1 MAVFFGTIFN
11 DNFVGTIFNDTFVGS
26 NGNDRFNGGSGFD
39 TADYSN
45 LRTFFSAPQSITI
58 LPTGRISKGSLGT
71 DQLTSVE
78 RIIANPFASNNL
90 IDASTSPAPSFISVD
105 LSTSR
110 LTVGNVPFFGTL
122 NFAVINF
129 DDVSGTNQNDFIKG
143 DRQSNRLRGNGGNDT
158 FFGTTGNDTLE
169 GGTGNDTAD
178 YRGLGRAITVRP
190 TGIVEKRLAGVD
202 DTISME
208 TIIADPLVGGNTIDS
223 STASL
228 GASLSINLSTGAA
241 SVFGPFPTINR
252 TFLNFD
258 DVIGTS
264 GNDTIIGDFQN
275 NILNGGGGN
284 DTFFGTK
291 GNDTLNGGTGNDT
304 ADYRGLGTAITVK
317 PTGIV
322 EKGLAGVDDTISMET
337 IIADPLVG
345 GNTIDS
351 STASLGASL
360 SINLSTGGASVF
372 GPFPTINR
380 TFLNFDDVIGTS
392 GNDTITGDSQN
403 NVLNGGGGNDTL
415 TGGTETDTFIYDSR
429 FEGVDLIT
437 DFTSSDRINLRYSG
451 FTGLSLGS
459 LAASRYGEG
468 SSLSGAAGAAFF
480 AGALFN
486 AAILSVGTAAGVQVW
501 YTDNAFNTAV
511 FGTGANLLATL
522 SSNFTNLATV
532 NQSNFSVIA

>member
-1 MAVFFGTIFN
+1 MAIFPGTIFN
-11 DNFVGTIFNDTFVGS
+11 DNIVGTIFNDTFIGS
-26 NGNDRFNGGSGFD
+26 SGDDIFNGGSGFD

-45 LRTFFSAPQSITI
+45 LRNFFAAPQSITI
-58 LPTGRISKGSLGT
+58 LPTGGILKGSLGS
-71 DQLTSVE
+71 DRLNSIE
-78 RIIANPFASNNL
+78 IIVANPFASNNL
-90 IDASTSPAPSFISVD
+90 IDASTSPAPSFIDVD

-158 FFGTTGNDTLE
+158 FFGTLGNDTLE

-178 YRGLGRAITVRP
+178 YRGLGRAITVKP
-190 TGIVEKRLAGVD
+190 TGIVEKRFAGVD

-208 TIIADPLVGGNTIDS
+208 TIIAN
-223 STASL
+223 
-228 GASLSINLSTGAA
+228 
-241 SVFGPFPTINR
+241 
-252 TFLNFD
+252 
-258 DVIGTS
+258 
-264 GNDTIIGDFQN
+264 
-275 NILNGGGGN
+275 
-284 DTFFGTK
+284 
-291 GNDTLNGGTGNDT
+291 
-304 ADYRGLGTAITVK
+304 
-317 PTGIV
+317 
-322 EKGLAGVDDTISMET
+322 
-337 IIADPLVG
+337 PLVG

-392 GNDTITGDSQN
+392 GNDTIIGDFQAN
-403 NVLNGGGGNDTL
+403 ILNGGGGNDTL
-415 TGGTETDTFIYDSR
+415 VGGAGADTLTGGTGTNTFIYNSR

-437 DFTSSDRINLRYSG
+437 DFISIDRIQLRSSG
-451 FTGLSLGS
+451 FAGLSLGS

-468 SSLSGAAGAAFF
+468 NSLVAAAAAAFSAGASS
-480 AGALFN
+480 N

-501 YTDNAFNTAV
+501 YTNNAFNTAV
-511 FGTGANLLATL
+511 FGAGASLLATL
-522 SSNFTNLATV
+522 SSTFTNLATV

>member
-11 DNFVGTIFNDTFVGS
+11 DNIVGTIFNDTFIGS
-26 NGNDRFNGGSGFD
+26 SGNDRFNGGSGFD

-45 LRTFFSAPQSITI
+45 LRTFFAAPQSITI
-58 LPTGRISKGSLGT
+58 LPTGGILKGSLGS

-90 IDASTSPAPSFISVD
+90 IDASTSPAPSFIDVD

-158 FFGTTGNDTLE
+158 FFGTLGNDTLD
-169 GGTGNDTAD
+169 GGTGNDTAN
-178 YRGLGRAITVRP
+178 YRGLGRAITVKP
-190 TGIVEKRLAGVD
+190 TGIVEKSFNGGVD
-202 DTISME
+202 DTISIE
-208 TIIADPLVGGNTIDS
+208 TIIADSLVGGNTIDS
-223 STASL
+223 STA
-228 GASLSINLSTGAA
+228 A
-241 SVFGPFPTINR
+241 F
-252 TFLNFD
+252 
-258 DVIGTS
+258 
-264 GNDTIIGDFQN
+264 
-275 NILNGGGGN
+275 
-284 DTFFGTK
+284 
-291 GNDTLNGGTGNDT
+291 
-304 ADYRGLGTAITVK
+304 
-317 PTGIV
+317 
-322 EKGLAGVDDTISMET
+322 
-337 IIADPLVG
+337 
-345 GNTIDS
+345 
-351 STASLGASL
+351 GASL

-392 GNDTITGDSQN
+392 GNDTIIGDFQAN
-403 NVLNGGGGNDTL
+403 ILNGSSGDDLIGGSDGNDTL
-415 TGGTETDTFIYDSR
+415 VGGFGSDFLAGGNGANTFIYNSR
-429 FEGVDLIT
+429 FEGVDFIA
-437 DFTSSDRINLRYSG
+437 DFISIDRIHLRSSG
-451 FTGLSLGS
+451 FAGLSLGS

-468 SSLSGAAGAAFF
+468 NSLVAAAAAAFSAGASSS
-480 AGALFN
+480 

-501 YTDNAFNTAV
+501 YTNNAFNTAV

-522 SSNFTNLATV
+522 SSTFTNLATV

>member
-1 MAVFFGTIFN
+1 
-11 DNFVGTIFNDTFVGS
+11 
-26 NGNDRFNGGSGFD
+26 
-39 TADYSN
+39 
-45 LRTFFSAPQSITI
+45 
-58 LPTGRISKGSLGT
+58 
-71 DQLTSVE
+71 
-78 RIIANPFASNNL
+78 
-90 IDASTSPAPSFISVD
+90 
-105 LSTSR
+105 
-110 LTVGNVPFFGTL
+110 
-122 NFAVINF
+122 NF
-129 DDVSGTNQNDFIKG
+129 DDVSGTNQNDLIRG
-143 DRQSNRLRGNGGNDT
+143 DSQNNRLRGNGGNDS

-178 YRGLGRAITVRP
+178 YRGLGRAITVKP
-190 TGIVEKRLAGVD
+190 TGIVEKRFAGVD

-264 GNDTIIGDFQN
+264 GNDTIIGDSQN

-284 DTFFGTK
+284 DLISASG
-291 GNDTLNGGTGNDT
+291 GNDTL
-304 ADYRGLGTAITVK
+304 
-317 PTGIV
+317 
-322 EKGLAGVDDTISMET
+322 
-337 IIADPLVG
+337 VG
-345 GNTIDS
+345 GF
-351 STASLGASL
+351 GA
-360 SINLSTGGASVF
+360 
-372 GPFPTINR
+372 
-380 TFLNFDDVIGTS
+380 
-392 GNDTITGDSQN
+392 
-403 NVLNGGGGNDTL
+403 DTL
-415 TGGTETDTFIYDSR
+415 TGGTGTNTFIYDSR

-437 DFTSSDRINLRYSG
+437 DFVSVDRINLRSSG

-486 AAILSVGTAAGVQVW
+486 AAILSVDTAAGVQVW
-501 YTDNAFNTAV
+501 YTSNTFNTLL
-511 FGTGANLLATL
+511 FGTDANLLATL
-522 SSNFTNLATV
+522 SSTFTNLATV

>member
-1 MAVFFGTIFN
+1 MAIFRGTIFN
-11 DNFVGTIFNDTFVGS
+11 DNFVGTIFNDTLIGS

-58 LPTGRISKGSLGT
+58 LPTGGISKGSLGT

-90 IDASTSPAPSFISVD
+90 IDASTAAAPSFIDVD
-105 LSTSR
+105 LSSSR
-110 LTVGNVPFFGTL
+110 LTVRNVPFLGTL
-122 NFAVINF
+122 NFTVNNF
-129 DDVSGTNQNDFIKG
+129 DDVSGTNQNDLIRG
-143 DRQSNRLRGNGGNDT
+143 DSQSNRLRGNGGNDT
-158 FFGTTGNDTLE
+158 FFGTTGNDTLD

-190 TGIVEKRLAGVD
+190 TGIVEKRFAGVD

-264 GNDTIIGDFQN
+264 GNDTI
-275 NILNGGGGN
+275 
-284 DTFFGTK
+284 
-291 GNDTLNGGTGNDT
+291 
-304 ADYRGLGTAITVK
+304 
-317 PTGIV
+317 
-322 EKGLAGVDDTISMET
+322 
-337 IIADPLVG
+337 
-345 GNTIDS
+345 
-351 STASLGASL
+351 
-360 SINLSTGGASVF
+360 
-372 GPFPTINR
+372 
-380 TFLNFDDVIGTS
+380 
-392 GNDTITGDSQN
+392 TGDSQN
-403 NVLNGGGGNDTL
+403 NVLNGGGGNDLIRAGGGNDTLVGGAGADTL
-415 TGGTETDTFIYDSR
+415 TGGTGIEINTFIYNSR

>member
-11 DNFVGTIFNDTFVGS
+11 DNIVGTIFNDTFIGS
-26 NGNDRFNGGSGFD
+26 SGNDRFNGGSGFD

-45 LRTFFSAPQSITI
+45 LRTFFAAPQSITI
-58 LPTGRISKGSLGT
+58 LPTGGILKGSLGS

-90 IDASTSPAPSFISVD
+90 IDASTSPAPSFIDVD

-158 FFGTTGNDTLE
+158 FFGTLGNDTL
-169 GGTGNDTAD
+169 D
-178 YRGLGRAITVRP
+178 
-190 TGIVEKRLAGVD
+190 
-202 DTISME
+202 
-208 TIIADPLVGGNTIDS
+208 
-223 STASL
+223 
-228 GASLSINLSTGAA
+228 
-241 SVFGPFPTINR
+241 
-252 TFLNFD
+252 
-258 DVIGTS
+258 
-264 GNDTIIGDFQN
+264 
-275 NILNGGGGN
+275 
-284 DTFFGTK
+284 
-291 GNDTLNGGTGNDT
+291 GGTGNDT

-322 EKGLAGVDDTISMET
+322 EKRFAGVDDTISMET
-337 IIADPLVG
+337 IIANPLMR

-380 TFLNFDDVIGTS
+380 TFLNFDNVIGTS
-392 GNDTITGDSQN
+392 GNDTIIGDFQAN
-403 NVLNGGGGNDTL
+403 ILNGSSGNDLIGGSDGNDTL
-415 TGGTETDTFIYDSR
+415 VGGFGSDFLAGGNGANTFIYNSV
-429 FEGVDLIT
+429 FEGVDFIA
-437 DFTSSDRINLRYSG
+437 DFISIDRIHLRSSG
-451 FTGLSLGS
+451 FAGLTLGS
-459 LAASRYGEG
+459 LSASRYGEG
-468 SSLSGAAGAAFF
+468 NSLVAAAFDAGAPSS
-480 AGALFN
+480 

-501 YTDNAFNTAV
+501 YTNNAFNTAA
-511 FGTGANLLATL
+511 FGAGASLLATL
-522 SSNFTNLATV
+522 SSTFTNLATV

>member
-1 MAVFFGTIFN
+1 MAIFRGTIFN
-11 DNFVGTIFNDTFVGS
+11 DNFVGTIFNDTLIGS

-58 LPTGRISKGSLGT
+58 LPTGGISKGSLGT

-90 IDASTSPAPSFISVD
+90 IDASTAAAPSFIDVD
-105 LSTSR
+105 LSSSR
-110 LTVGNVPFFGTL
+110 LTVRNVPFLGTL
-122 NFAVINF
+122 NFTVNNF
-129 DDVSGTNQNDFIKG
+129 DDVSGTNQNDLIRG
-143 DRQSNRLRGNGGNDT
+143 DSQSNRLRGNGGNDT
-158 FFGTTGNDTLE
+158 FFGTTGNDTLD

-178 YRGLGRAITVRP
+178 YRGLGRAITVKP
-190 TGIVEKRLAGVD
+190 TGIVEKRFAGVD

-208 TIIADPLVGGNTIDS
+208 TIIADPLVAGNIIDS

-264 GNDTIIGDFQN
+264 GNDTIIGDSQN

-284 DTFFGTK
+284 DLISASG
-291 GNDTLNGGTGNDT
+291 GNDTL
-304 ADYRGLGTAITVK
+304 
-317 PTGIV
+317 
-322 EKGLAGVDDTISMET
+322 
-337 IIADPLVG
+337 VG
-345 GNTIDS
+345 G
-351 STASLGASL
+351 AGA
-360 SINLSTGGASVF
+360 
-372 GPFPTINR
+372 
-380 TFLNFDDVIGTS
+380 
-392 GNDTITGDSQN
+392 
-403 NVLNGGGGNDTL
+403 DTL
-415 TGGTETDTFIYDSR
+415 TGGTGTNTFIYDSR

-437 DFTSSDRINLRYSG
+437 DFVSVDRINLRSSG

-486 AAILSVGTAAGVQVW
+486 AAILSVDTAAGVQVW
-501 YTDNAFNTAV
+501 YTSNTFNTLL
-511 FGTGANLLATL
+511 FGTDANLLATL
-522 SSNFTNLATV
+522 SSTSTSLATL